1 MFRYGDFHD
10 ENSRKILH
18 LVADFLICGLQY
30 SKRVNGEELR
40 SIIKKVL
47 LKAENV
53 KSLLSVQS
61 SPSIPIVSGDK
72 IEEDELKNQLT
83 DFPQFEAALVLKK
96 YAENLLSR
104 LVI

>member
-1 MFRYGDFHD
+1 M
-10 ENSRKILH
+10 
-18 LVADFLICGLQY
+18 ADFLICGLQY

-61 SPSIPIVSGDK
+61 SPSIPVVSGDK
-72 IEEDELKNQLT
+72 IEDELKNQLT
-83 DFPQFEAALVLKK
+83 DFPQFEAALVLEK

-104 LVI
+104 